1 MSTWQFGKIT
11 LNQFFSLIFIYITDF
26 LTTELEFV
34 FLNTTIILFSLI
46 YALNILHN
54 NVRRLIGLK
63 KTQYQKLFKIDI
75 SATFHH
81 TVVSGEIVA
90 RK

>member
-54 NVRRLIGLK
+54 NVRRLNGLK
-63 KTQYQKLFKIDI
+63 KAQYQKLFKIDI